1 MEAALKRLTELGT
14 ISLQQPVT
22 WAWKKHKIKCEE
34 EAKDFEAEKTVS
46 EESLMTLKTRHSSID
61 ETNKI
66 MEKPWKLLIKDNIFP
81 QDIFAGEPAGDSF
94 LQPAR
99 EPVGQCVR

>member
-1 MEAALKRLTELGT
+1 ME
-14 ISLQQPVT
+14 QPVT

-34 EAKDFEAEKTVS
+34 EAKDSEADKNSIRGVIDDRENN
-46 EESLMTLKTRHSSID
+46 RHSSID
-61 ETNKI
+61 ETNKR
-66 MEKPWKLLIKDNIFP
+66 MEKPWKLLIKDSVFP

-99 EPVGQCVR
+99 EPVGQCAP